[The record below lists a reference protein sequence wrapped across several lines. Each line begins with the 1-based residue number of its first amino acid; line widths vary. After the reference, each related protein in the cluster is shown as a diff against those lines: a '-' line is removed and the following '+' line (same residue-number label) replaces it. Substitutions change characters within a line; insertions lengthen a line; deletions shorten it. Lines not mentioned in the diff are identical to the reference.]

1 MNRGNHSKQA
11 PKEVNKPYIT
21 GNPADENT
29 LKRSFIYLGTLI
41 MVFFISFIACSSTSS
56 AGLFL
61 RILIN
66 TAVIA
71 IVLYLFFNNGTNHG
85 AEAVARGEILYQ
97 KQEKGQPFT
106 EAEKSVC
113 FHRLKGFITALA
125 GTLPFLVLAIVL
137 AVFST
142 VQQTDSGSIPSW
154 MQTYTRR
161 SDIGNALVNYTQPEA
176 LGLVE
181 YVRIAVRIAILP
193 FVNLI
198 GYSSKYGMYILE
210 KISPLLLLLPAVS
223 YGFGYLTGRSIR
235 TRIHTV
241 ISENNR
247 KRNRREKK
255 RRMARSR
262 MNGRGN
268 GPEQLN

>member
-1 MNRGNHSKQA
+1 MNKEKRSPNS

-29 LKRSFIYLGTLI
+29 IKRSLIYFGTLI
-41 MVFFISFIACSSTSS
+41 MVFFVSFIACSSTSS

-71 IVLYLFFNNGTNHG
+71 VVMYLFFNNGTNHG

-97 KQEKGQPFT
+97 KREKGQQFT
-106 EAEKSVC
+106 DAEKSVC
-113 FHRLKGFITALA
+113 FHRLKGFITAVA
-125 GTLPFLVLAIVL
+125 GTLPFLIPAILL

-154 MQTYTRR
+154 MQTYLRR

-176 LGLVE
+176 LSFVE
-181 YVRIAVRIAILP
+181 YIRILIRICILP

-198 GYSSKYGMYILE
+198 GYSSKYGMFILE

-235 TRIHTV
+235 TRIHTI
-241 ISENNR
+241 ISENDKKR
-247 KRNRREKK
+247 KRREK
-255 RRMARSR
+255 RRRTVNSR
-262 MNGRGN
+262 LNSRGN